1 MLKQM
6 VEKQIRA
13 RGVKDPRVL
22 AAMEEVP
29 RHLFV
34 PESLQKEAYS
44 DSPLPIGQGQTISQP
59 YIVALMTELAGARP
73 GLRVL
78 EIGTGSG
85 YQTAVLAA
93 CGCRVWTVEILET
106 LGKQAR
112 KNLKT
117 AGYGD
122 IEYRLADGYR
132 GWIEAAPFHVIL
144 LTAAAPFIPP
154 ALFAQLDHNGVL
166 IAPLEELPQKLIRFN
181 KRGEEEVICPVRFVP
196 MTGEIRSEST

>member
-166 IAPLEELPQKLIRFN
+166 IAPLEELP
-181 KRGEEEVICPVRFVP
+181 
-196 MTGEIRSEST
+196 